1 MLDIEVLTTLLG
13 NQTDKNL
20 AFGFGT
26 FLTIFFGIVRH
37 DEASS
42 VKLFLT
48 KLEFNISVAW
58 RKTLLVVTAKGCYVD
73 PCGSISQETDQ

>member
-13 NQTDKNL
+13 NQTDMNL

-26 FLTIFFGIVRH
+26 FLTTFRH
-37 DEASS
+37 SEASS

-48 KLEFNISVAW
+48 KLGSDISVTW
-58 RKTLLVVTAKGCYVD
+58 RKTRCTIGGYC
-73 PCGSISQETDQ
+73 